1 MKEESR
7 RKLDVQDIIV
17 KHLDAVKQTIMQQMA
32 FYKRNASFAHVDSLQ
47 IEAQSNYGALWGLYS
62 FNYLETGS
70 RPWSKRPPFVP
81 RWFHNI
87 IRQWIIDKGI
97 PVTLIPYKTDRPH
110 KYSVQERSLQMAAG
124 AIAYNIMKKG
134 TALYQTGIPQ
144 DLFSGAINRECE
156 AIANEARLRLGAI
169 IENIDKTM

>member
-1 MKEESR
+1 MKDESL
-7 RKLDVQDIIV
+7 RKFDVQDIIV
-17 KHLDAVKQTIMQQMA
+17 KHLDRVKQTITQQMSV
-32 FYKRNASFAHVDSLQ
+32 YNRNASGAHVDSLT

-70 RPWSKRPPFVP
+70 RPWSRRPPFVP

-97 PVTLIPYKTDRPH
+97 PITIIPYKTDRPH
-110 KYSVQERSLQMAAG
+110 KYTEQERSLQMAAG

-134 TALYQTGIPQ
+134 TALYQSGVPQ
-144 DLFSGAINRECE
+144 DLFSGAINRACE
-156 AIANEARLRLGAI
+156 AIAEESRMRVAQT
-169 IENIDKTM
+169 IENINKSM